1 MGDLNNIQDEI
12 MAEMLGDLAD
22 VSFSFTGVNKAPAE
36 PYDPDNPEAMTVVN
50 YSGTGIFG
58 LAFNQRD
65 SEIFQIQMNDQ
76 KAIIFMRSSN
86 RVAEIGD
93 DITYRDGVFKVIDIN
108 RIPADNGTVLQLRK
122 V

>member
-1 MGDLNNIQDEI
+1 MTDLNQIQDKI
-12 MAEMLGDLAD
+12 IAKMATKLKS
-22 VSFSFTGVNKAPAE
+22 VSFPFTGVNKTPPTE
-36 PYDPDNPEAMTVVN
+36 YDPDNPEAMTVVN

-58 LAFNQRD
+58 LRFNQRD
-65 SEIFQIQMNDQ
+65 SEIFQIEMNDQ

-93 DITYRDGVFKVIDIN
+93 DISYRDVTFKVIDIN
-108 RIPADNGTVLQLRK
+108 FIPADNGTVLQLRK

>member
-22 VSFSFTGVNKAPAE
+22 VTFPFTGVNKTPPTE
-36 PYDPDNPEAMTVVN
+36 YDPDNPEAMTVVN

-65 SEIFQIQMNDQ
+65 SEIFQIEMNDQ

-93 DITYRDGVFKVIDIN
+93 DITYRDGTFKVIDILF
-108 RIPADNGTVLQLRK
+108 IPADNGIVVQLRK

>member
-1 MGDLNNIQDEI
+1 MTDLNQIQDKI
-12 MAEMLGDLAD
+12 IAKMATKLKS
-22 VSFSFTGVNKAPAE
+22 VSFPFTGVNKTPPAE
-36 PYDPDNPEAMTVVN
+36 YDPDNPEAMTVVN

-65 SEIFQIQMNDQ
+65 SEIFQIEMNDQ

-93 DITYRDGVFKVIDIN
+93 DITYRDGTFKVIDIN
-108 RIPADNGTVLQLRK
+108 FIPADNGTVLQLRK